1 MKDGVI
7 CTCTLLPTSFFFP
20 LAFSTFQTLMFCPVS
35 TCVRKTGSPCLVQ
48 QLASLNVN
56 KMKPQNIPGLAL
68 GGFCLWFCK
77 NIKEIDLIPKVKIGP
92 WPCDCGFIGRTNW
105 FLQCW
110 DFLLSKLKSNWPSI
124 PRQER
129 YIKGCFMS
137 ANTLLLF
144 DSLGSYSALGE
155 AAQ

>member
-1 MKDGVI
+1 MDFYHFWLFVI
-7 CTCTLLPTSFFFP
+7 CTVLFHLLLIINCFRKSTIKTSWKSISHAGVQPVRELF
-20 LAFSTFQTLMFCPVS
+20 LMSMFVS
-35 TCVRKTGSPCLVQ
+35 SSIRNQADTQ
-48 QLASLNVN
+48 
-56 KMKPQNIPGLAL
+56 MGL
-68 GGFCLWFCK
+68 
-77 NIKEIDLIPKVKIGP
+77 IDLIPKVKIGP